1 MHFVPSLHGLLP
13 MSASSTAQMQVHPWE
28 WGALTAVAVGLI
40 LFDLFGHVRKAHEP
54 TLKEAGVWSVIYIG
68 LAIIFG
74 GILFMRHGS
83 TFAGEYFA
91 GYLTEKAL
99 SLDNI
104 FVFIIIIASFRVPRR
119 YQQKVLLYGI
129 VMALIMRLIFI
140 LVGATIIEHFVWVF
154 FIFGAFLLYTAIRQ
168 VMDGVQEPGALEKEE
183 YEPNG
188 VVRYAVKHFNVTDG
202 YVGQKLLVRREGKT
216 WMTPLLLCIIAIGS
230 IDLMFAL
237 DSIPAVY
244 GLTKEPFIVFS
255 ANVFAL
261 LGLRQLFFLIDG
273 LLDKLLYLH
282 YGLAFILGFI
292 ALKLVLHA
300 SHGYGFLEAI
310 PEPDITASLIV
321 IVGTIIVTVLTSIRG
336 TKRRQKRA
344 NEDHNGTEETGG
356 NAFE

>member
-1 MHFVPSLHGLLP
+1 M
-13 MSASSTAQMQVHPWE
+13 AVHPWE
-28 WGALTAVAVGLI
+28 WIVLTAVAVGLI

-54 TLKEAGVWSVIYIG
+54 TLKEAGIWSLLYIG
-68 LAIIFG
+68 LACVFG
-74 GILFMRHGS
+74 GILFLRHGS
-83 TFAGEYFA
+83 VFAGEYFA

-154 FIFGAFLLYTAIRQ
+154 FIFGAFLLYTAIKQ
-168 VMDGVQEPGALEKEE
+168 VLEGVQEPGALQSEE

-188 VVRYAVKHFNVTDG
+188 IVRYAVKHFNVTDG
-202 YVGQKLLVRREGKT
+202 YVGQKLLVRREAKT

-292 ALKLVLHA
+292 AVKLVLHA
-300 SHGYGFLEAI
+300 SHGYGVLTAI
-310 PEPDITASLIV
+310 PEPDITASLLV
-321 IVGTIIVTVLTSIRG
+321 IIGTMIVTVLASMWG
-336 TKRRQKRA
+336 TRRRKKRSEGGGA
-344 NEDHNGTEETGG
+344 PDAGEGTDDESGTTG

>member
-1 MHFVPSLHGLLP
+1 MLL
-13 MSASSTAQMQVHPWE
+13 
-28 WGALTAVAVGLI
+28 
-40 LFDLFGHVRKAHEP
+40 F
-54 TLKEAGVWSVIYIG
+54 
-68 LAIIFG
+68 
-74 GILFMRHGS
+74 
-83 TFAGEYFA
+83 
-91 GYLTEKAL
+91 
-99 SLDNI
+99 
-104 FVFIIIIASFRVPRR
+104 
-119 YQQKVLLYGI
+119 GI

-154 FIFGAFLLYTAIRQ
+154 FLFGAFLLYTAIKQ
-168 VMDGVQEPGALEKEE
+168 VMEGVQEPGALENEE
-183 YEPNG
+183 YEPNAT
-188 VVRYAVKHFNVTDG
+188 VKFAVKHFRVTDG

-255 ANVFAL
+255 ANAFAL

-292 ALKLVLHA
+292 AVKLVIHA
-300 SHGYGFLEAI
+300 SHGYGLLEFI
-310 PEPDITASLIV
+310 PEPDIVMSLIV
-321 IVGTIIVTVLTSIRG
+321 IIGTIIVTVFASMWG
-336 TKRRQKRA
+336 TKRRKKRLSDEG
-344 NEDHNGTEETGG
+344 NEDPAG

>member
-1 MHFVPSLHGLLP
+1 M
-13 MSASSTAQMQVHPWE
+13 AASTAEQMVVHPWE
-28 WGALTAVAVGLI
+28 WIILSVIVVALI
-40 LFDLFGHVRKAHEP
+40 LFDLLGHVRKAHEP
-54 TLKEAGVWSVIYIG
+54 TLKEAGIWSLIYIG
-68 LAIIFG
+68 FSIIFG
-74 GILFMRHGS
+74 GILYLRHGA

-91 GYLTEKAL
+91 GFLTEKAL
-99 SLDNI
+99 SLANI
-104 FVFIIIIASFRVPRR
+104 FVFIIIIASFRVPRK
-119 YQQKVLLYGI
+119 YQQKVLLFGI
-129 VMALIMRLIFI
+129 VMALFMRLIFI

-154 FIFGAFLLYTAIRQ
+154 FLFGAFLRYTAIKQ
-168 VMDGVQEPGALEKEE
+168 VMEGVQEPGALENEE
-183 YEPNG
+183 YEPNAT
-188 VVRYAVKHFNVTDG
+188 VKFAVKHFRVTDG

-255 ANVFAL
+255 ANAFAL

-292 ALKLVLHA
+292 AVKLVIHA
-300 SHGYGFLEAI
+300 SHGYGLLEFI
-310 PEPDITASLIV
+310 PEPDIVMSLIV
-321 IVGTIIVTVLTSIRG
+321 IIGTIIVTVFASMWG
-336 TKRRQKRA
+336 TKRRKKRLSDEG
-344 NEDHNGTEETGG
+344 NEDPAG